1 MKRVLALACLLFPLV
16 FVAVAAADD
25 RGQAPPP
32 PPPPLSVTALSTT
45 GATYLTDTDNENN
58 AGTGVPDDD
67 MGASPT
73 GCLFKDDP
81 IHPIEFNIFVTG
93 PLPTTSAVL
102 LLETWDVDFSSGELD
117 EVFFNNVSL
126 GYATGADEEWS
137 NTTFT
142 LPLALVQ
149 AGKNTVRMMVD
160 QGTSGNWCTWI
171 ARGQLIIDGGAAA
184 TATCRTIT
192 TNKANYQ
199 WGEQVTVTVEAD
211 TSLPTQSVRIEAN
224 IKNSSNVIVDG
235 SSRVVTITGTN
246 NDPESFILSLP
257 GSGGIETYTA
267 EAIIFDSQTGA
278 FQSTCNITF
287 QVGRE
292 PIPTLGWAGLA
303 ALALLL
309 AAAAAFALRR

>member
-58 AGTGVPDDD
+58 AGTGVPDGD
-67 MGASPT
+67 MGASAR
-73 GCLFKDDP
+73 GCLYKTDS

-160 QGTSGNWCTWI
+160 QGTSGPWCTWI

-184 TATCRTIT
+184 NASCRTIT

>member
-58 AGTGVPDDD
+58 AGTGVPDGD

-184 TATCRTIT
+184 NASCRTIT